1 MWTPLDEYIATA
13 LLKVMNEKKVTVSEL
28 SLRIGRNSDFISHS
42 LSRSDS
48 NKQKLNIYQLN
59 SIAQALNCSISDFLP
74 DPYLDYD
81 EVKYNW
87 RLSKD

>member
-13 LLKVMNEKKVTVSEL
+13 LLKVMNKKKVTASEL

-48 NKQKLNIYQLN
+48 NKQKLNIYWCELK
-59 SIAQALNCSISDFLP
+59 LLISLVSGET
-74 DPYLDYD
+74 YTK
-81 EVKYNW
+81 VT
-87 RLSKD
+87 

>member
-13 LLKVMNEKKVTVSEL
+13 LLKVMNKKKVTASEL
-28 SLRIGRNSDFISHS
+28 SLRIGRNSDFRSHS

-59 SIAQALNCSISDFLP
+59 SIAQALDCKLSDLLP
-74 DPYLDYD
+74 SPYLDYD
-81 EVKYNW
+81 EVKFNW
-87 RLSKD
+87 RLNKD

>member
-13 LLKVMNEKKVTVSEL
+13 LLKIMNEKKVTASDL

-59 SIAQALNCSISDFLP
+59 SIAQALDCNLSDLLP
-74 DPYLDYD
+74 NPYLDYD

-87 RLSKD
+87 RLSRD